1 MAFSSPK
8 TISEYGLVSSFDPA
22 LDWERGDRRRY
33 EEDYEYDARHLVF
46 KEGQAPTLFRV
57 RPLSARLLARLLDR
71 MMRGQESGQV
81 ELAVHEAALLAFRW
95 GVYDIENLPG
105 FDAAR
110 HVQAGNPSAIKE
122 SWLDEGHLPMDVLS
136 EIGTVIMARARL
148 SALERKN

>member
-8 TISEYGLVSSFDPA
+8 TISEYSLISSYDPA
-22 LDWERGDRRRY
+22 LDWERGDRKSY
-33 EEDYEYDARHLVF
+33 EEEYEYDPRHLAF
-46 KEGQAPTLFRV
+46 KDGQFPTLFRV

-71 MMRGQESGQV
+71 MMRGQESGGV

-110 HVQAGNPSAIKE
+110 HVQAGNPAAIKE
-122 SWLDEGHLPMDVLS
+122 SWLDEGLLPMDVLS

-148 SALERKN
+148 TALERKN